1 MIVMAMQHR
10 VNDYEAWKRV
20 FDQFPPRAGGAVFYR
35 VNRRVDDPNDVT
47 VVCGWKSVED
57 AQSFSANPELA
68 AKMGEAGV
76 IGAPRIEIYEE
87 VEAVEA

>member
-10 VNDYEAWKRV
+10 VNDYETWKKV
-20 FDQFPPRAGGAVFYR
+20 FDQFPPTEGGAVFHR
-35 VNRRVDDPNDVT
+35 VNRRVDDPNNVT
-47 VVCGWKSVED
+47 IVCGWKSVE
-57 AQSFSANPELA
+57 AAKAFSGNPDLA
-68 AKMGEAGV
+68 TKMGEAGV

>member
-10 VNDYEAWKRV
+10 VNDYKAWKKV
-20 FDQFPPRAGGAVFYR
+20 FDKFPPSAGGAVFHR
-35 VNRRVDDPNDVT
+35 VNRRVDDPNNVT

-57 AQSFSANPELA
+57 AKAFGANPDLA
-68 AKMGEAGV
+68 SKMGEAGV

-87 VEAVEA
+87 VEVVEA